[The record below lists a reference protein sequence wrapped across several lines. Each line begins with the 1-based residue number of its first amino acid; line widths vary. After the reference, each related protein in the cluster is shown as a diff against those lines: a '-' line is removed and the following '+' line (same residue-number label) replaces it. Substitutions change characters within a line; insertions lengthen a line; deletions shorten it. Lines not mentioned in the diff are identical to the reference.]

1 MKSTKAILRRARER
15 LSSFQS
21 RSSYCPLCGN
31 HFRHGCNHS
40 IAQAIQRLEE
50 NVAVALLNHH
60 LSK

>member
-40 IAQAIQRLEE
+40 VDQAIRRLEE
-50 NVAVALLNHH
+50 NVTVALFKHRLTI
-60 LSK
+60 